1 MLSLLLLQNKKTL
14 SIQYTISITQYDI
27 DINTI
32 WKL

>member
-1 MLSLLLLQNKKTL
+1 MLSLLLLQNKNTL
-14 SIQYTISITQYDI
+14 SIQYIISITQYGI